1 MTSKTELQDFK
12 IDIKVKLSALWVSV
26 MFCYIYGDFFSL
38 FVPGRIKGLINGQ
51 SGAGATT
58 PWTLLAYAILL
69 SLPPIMIFLSLLLR
83 PKANRILNVFLG
95 ALFTLIML
103 MVVSASIE
111 KWMIF
116 YIYLGVVEI
125 IITCLII
132 AYAWKWPKQSSDA

>member
-1 MTSKTELQDFK
+1 MTSKTGLQDFK
-12 IDIKVKLSALWVSV
+12 VNVKFKLSALWVSV

-38 FVPGRIKGLINGQ
+38 FVPGRIKGLMNGE
-51 SGAGATT
+51 SGAGKIT

-69 SLPPIMIFLSLLLR
+69 SLPPVMIFLSLLLR
-83 PKANRILNVFLG
+83 PKANRILNIFFG
-95 ALFTLIML
+95 ALFTLVML

-132 AYAWKWPKQSSDA
+132 SYAWKWPKQEVGV